1 MILTMSPMPMIP
13 HQARN
18 WMITVSTPWETTV
31 EPVEQPV
38 HAQRTGWVLAMVI
51 GTTVLTGLSMSIMVV
66 TFPAIRADFP
76 DATPAQLSWINN
88 LFTIVSAATLIPCG
102 VLADRLG
109 IDFSYFLSG
118 VEFGGAIDYL
128 WGHYDPSFYTDLN
141 GRQARLSPQPGQST
155 IATPLGNISVDRV
168 DMGQYRMKIFMKVS
182 F

>member
-1 MILTMSPMPMIP
+1 M
-13 HQARN
+13 Q
-18 WMITVSTPWETTV
+18 TTL

-109 IDFSYFLSG
+109 RKRMLLA
-118 VEFGGAIDYL
+118 GAALFTAGSVIGAL
-128 WGHYDPSFYTDLN
+128 APSPI
-141 GRQARLSPQPGQST
+141 R
-155 IATPLGNISVDRV
+155 
-168 DMGQYRMKIFMKVS
+168 
-182 F
+182 